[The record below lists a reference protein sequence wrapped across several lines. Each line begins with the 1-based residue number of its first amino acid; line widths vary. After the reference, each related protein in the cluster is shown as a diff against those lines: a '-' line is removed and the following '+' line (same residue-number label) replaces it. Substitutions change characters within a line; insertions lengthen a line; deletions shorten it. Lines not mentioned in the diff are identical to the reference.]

1 MTSRECSRA
10 LKTTNFHSFK
20 AKYKE
25 MRGDARLLHNPIFL
39 ILSVYL
45 NPKNLFCFALVVLL
59 CPPQCTFCMHCSYF
73 KFISA
78 KMRKHCSE
86 QTAVRYTP

>member
-45 NPKNLFCFALVVLL
+45 NPKNSILL
-59 CPPQCTFCMHCSYF
+59 CIGCAFVSSSVHILY
-73 KFISA
+73 A
-78 KMRKHCSE
+78 L
-86 QTAVRYTP
+86 